1 MKLLRK
7 VNKVWVAVSATA
19 VIGVMSSNYNV
30 LANEAPQSVTTTNQV
45 ENKSNEE
52 SVKKNEGSP
61 EENTNLKLL
70 RKLLKRKLLKQKRQR
85 N

>member
-45 ENKSNEE
+45 ENKTDEE
-52 SVKKNEGSP
+52 SVKK
-61 EENTNLKLL
+61 K
-70 RKLLKRKLLKQKRQR
+70 
-85 N
+85 